1 MKVGAVCAIGGSV
14 LLFAGTYLH
23 PMEADP
29 NDAVEA
35 FTEYAANELWI
46 ASHLMQLTGFT
57 LIVAALLCL
66 ARRLEATSGAM
77 WSRLAAGGAVASLAV
92 ATALQG
98 VDGVALKAMVDN
110 WAAAPATQKE
120 SALYAAFA
128 VRQVELG
135 LASTASLLFGLTVIA
150 YGLALLR
157 AGLYPVWICGFAIL
171 PGLGSALAGVVM
183 AHSGFSEL
191 GMTISM
197 AASSLLLLWMLGIG
211 VWMWQCK

>member
-35 FTEYAANELWI
+35 FTEYAADELWI

-66 ARRLEATSGAM
+66 ARRLEATSAAM
-77 WSRLAAGGAVASLAV
+77 WSRLAAGGAVASLAL
-92 ATALQG
+92 ATALQA

-110 WAAAPATQKE
+110 WVAAPAAHKAA
-120 SALYAAFA
+120 ALYAAFA
-128 VRQVELG
+128 VRQVEIG
-135 LASTASLLFGLTVIA
+135 LASTASILFGLTVIV
-150 YGLALLR
+150 YGVALLR
-157 AGLYPVWICGFAIL
+157 AGIYPVWICGFAVL
-171 PGLGSALAGVVM
+171 LGVAGAISGVVM

-191 GMTISM
+191 AMAISM
-197 AASSLLLLWMLGIG
+197 PAGSLLLLGILGIG

>member
-1 MKVGAVCAIGGSV
+1 MKLGAVCAIGGSV

-35 FTEYAANELWI
+35 FTEYAADELWI
-46 ASHLMQLTGFT
+46 ASHLVQLTGFT

-66 ARRLEATSGAM
+66 ARRLEAANAAP
-77 WSRLAAGGAVASLAV
+77 WSHLAAGGAVASLAV
-92 ATALQG
+92 ATALQA
-98 VDGVALKAMVDN
+98 VDGVALKVMVDN
-110 WAAAPATQKE
+110 WVAAPAPQKE
-120 SALYAAFA
+120 AALYAAFA
-128 VRQVELG
+128 VRQVEVG

-157 AGLYPVWICGFAIL
+157 ARIFPAWICGVAIL
-171 PGLGSALAGVVM
+171 LGVASAIAGVVM
-183 AHSGFSEL
+183 AHAGFSDL
-191 GMTISM
+191 AMTISM
-197 AASSLLLLWMLGIG
+197 PAGSLLLLGMLGIG